1 MLKLIGAALVTA
13 GAAGLGISYRQDLK
27 DRLYHTKCLYTI
39 LELLESEIS
48 YSKAALPEA
57 CRMISYRTKKPYS
70 SGLYNVWKIMNSNSG
85 LTFSLVWKQEMG
97 KCMHDIPI
105 GSTEKEE
112 FLNFADS
119 TGYADNQ
126 MQLKMLEKCKKS
138 VGEAI
143 KHQEERMENK
153 SKVVMS
159 MGLIGG
165 LLLTIVLL

>member
-1 MLKLIGAALVTA
+1 MLKLIGAVLIIA
-13 GAAGLGISYRQDLK
+13 GAAGLGISYRQDFK

-57 CRMISYRTKKPYS
+57 CRMISNRIMNPYS
-70 SGLYNVWKIMNSNSG
+70 AGLYNVWEIMNLNNG
-85 LTFSLVWKQEMG
+85 LTFSLAWKQEMG
-97 KCMHDIPI
+97 KCMYDIPI
-105 GSTEKEE
+105 GNTEKEA
-112 FLNFADS
+112 FLKFAES

-126 MQLKMLEKCKKS
+126 MQLKMLEKCKITL
-138 VGEAI
+138 GGAI

-159 MGLIGG
+159 IGLMGG
-165 LLLTIVLL
+165 LFLTIVLL

>member
-1 MLKLIGAALVTA
+1 MLKLIGAVLIIA

-39 LELLESEIS
+39 LELLESEIR

-57 CRMISYRTKKPYS
+57 CRMISYRVMKPYS
-70 SGLYNVWKIMNSNSG
+70 AGLYNVWEIMNLNNG
-85 LTFSLVWKQEMG
+85 LTFSLAWKQEMD

-112 FLNFADS
+112 FLMLAES

-126 MQLKMLEKCKKS
+126 IQLKMVEKCKKS
-138 VGEAI
+138 LGEAI
-143 KHQEERMENK
+143 GHQEEKMENK

-159 MGLIGG
+159 IGLMGG
-165 LLLTIVLL
+165 LFLTIVLL